1 MALGDDVYDTH
12 IAIGLIS
19 RRGGGDNLNILDI
32 CSRNL
37 LQRLR
42 TLQRALLAIDIDE
55 EARTTTE
62 RHATLGIHANRR
74 GEFQHINSR
83 TARCGQRRRAAD
95 TLAVEFIYNPALL
108 ARNDHLLKTC
118 FSHCEG
124 YPTQIDTFA
133 RCKLDRL
140 AHIRLITNE
149 HNGYDKLAVA
159 HAVDSK
165 HAIAHGSCGHAV
177 VIIVGNHHVGKLY
190 GFARCGV
197 YNATRQRRF
206 CLRKEHSGAKK
217 RDKCKGKFSQ
227 HR

>member
-1 MALGDDVYDTH
+1 MALGDDIDDTH

-42 TLQRALLAIDIDE
+42 TLQRALLAIDINE

-62 RHATLGIHANRR
+62 RHATLGIHANRG

-108 ARNDHLLKTC
+108 ARNDHLLKTR
-118 FSHCEG
+118 FGHYEG
-124 YPTQIDTFA
+124 YPTQINTLA
-133 RCKLDRL
+133 SSKLDRL
-140 AHIRLITNE
+140 AHIGLITDE
-149 HNGYDKLAVA
+149 HNGYNKLTLA

-165 HAIAHGSCGHAV
+165 HAIAHGSCCHAV

-190 GFARCGV
+190 GFARCGI
-197 YNATRQRRF
+197 YNATHQRGF